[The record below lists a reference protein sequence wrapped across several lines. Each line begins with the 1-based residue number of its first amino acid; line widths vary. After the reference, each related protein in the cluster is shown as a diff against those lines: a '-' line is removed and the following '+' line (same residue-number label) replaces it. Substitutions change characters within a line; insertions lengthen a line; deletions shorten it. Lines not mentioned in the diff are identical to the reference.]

1 MSVQP
6 KNDNFLLAALSV
18 ETRELLSTALTPV
31 ALEREQII
39 HESGQAMHHLLFPT
53 TAIVSVSYVLE
64 NDQSAE
70 IGIIGRDGVVGM
82 ALFMGGGSMPNRA
95 SVRSAGE
102 GLQLDA
108 RTVTQEFKRGGDFQ
122 DVLLKYTQALMTQM
136 LQTSV
141 CNSHHSID
149 QRLCRWLL
157 LTLDRSSSNTVPTTQ
172 ELISRMLGVRREGI
186 TEAIGNLQSAALL
199 EYRRGSVEIVD
210 RAGLEERVCEC
221 YRVVRTETERLFP
234 SNYLRRVIA

>member
-1 MSVQP
+1 MNTQSS
-6 KNDNFLLAALSV
+6 DNFLLTALSAD
-18 ETRELLSTALTPV
+18 TREWLNAHLTPV
-31 ALEREQII
+31 ELERDEVI
-39 HESGQAMHHLLFPT
+39 HESGRAMHYLLFPT

-70 IGIIGRDGVVGM
+70 IGIIGKDGVVGM

-95 SVRSAGE
+95 CVRSAGE
-102 GLQLDA
+102 GLRLDS
-108 RTVTQEFKRGGDFQ
+108 RMVKEEFKRGGDFQ
-122 DVLLKYTQALMTQM
+122 DVLLRYTQALMTQM

-157 LTLDRSSSNTVPTTQ
+157 LTLDRSSSTTIPTTQ

-186 TEAIGNLQSAALL
+186 TEAIGNLQSAQLL

-221 YRVVRTETERLFP
+221 YRVVRTETDRLFP
-234 SNYLRRVIA
+234 KA